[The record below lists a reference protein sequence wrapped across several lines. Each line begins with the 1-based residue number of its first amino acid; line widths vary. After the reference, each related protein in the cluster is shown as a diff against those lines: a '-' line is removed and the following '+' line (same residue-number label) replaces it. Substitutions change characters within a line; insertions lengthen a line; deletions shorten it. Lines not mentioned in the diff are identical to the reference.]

1 MATVVSIDAHEGCL
15 RRYEIGGQ
23 EYRLTH
29 MAHVSEEYTRPVI
42 FSAKIV
48 EEFRILPDEEFS
60 VDPPP
65 RPTNPPAA
73 AGRVAIAA

>member
-1 MATVVSIDAHEGCL
+1 MATIVSIDPHEGCL
-15 RRYEIGGQ
+15 RRYEIGG
-23 EYRLTH
+23 EAYRLTH
-29 MAHVSEEYTRPVI
+29 MAHAPEDYPRPVI
-42 FSAKIV
+42 FSAKVV

-60 VDPPP
+60 VEPPP